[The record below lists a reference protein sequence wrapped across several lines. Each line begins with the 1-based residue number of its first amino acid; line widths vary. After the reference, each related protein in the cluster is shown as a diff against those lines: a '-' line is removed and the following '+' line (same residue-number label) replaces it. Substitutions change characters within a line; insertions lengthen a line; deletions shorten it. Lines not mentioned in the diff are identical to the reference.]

1 METGG
6 EHAVREPGRRL
17 RTALW
22 IGAPLLLA
30 AAGLVLWS
38 GRAAAVFL
46 DSASTGPRPCWPG
59 ACDRRME
66 PT

>member
-1 METGG
+1 MDAETGG
-6 EHAVREPGRRL
+6 PVAGEAGGRL

-38 GRAAAVFL
+38 GRAATIFL
-46 DSASTGPRPCWPG
+46 DSASAVLAWC
-59 ACDRRME
+59 M
-66 PT
+66 